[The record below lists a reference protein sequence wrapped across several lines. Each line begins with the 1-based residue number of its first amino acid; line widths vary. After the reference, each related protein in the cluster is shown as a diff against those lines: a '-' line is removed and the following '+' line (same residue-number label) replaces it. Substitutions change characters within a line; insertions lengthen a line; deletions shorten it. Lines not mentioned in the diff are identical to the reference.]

1 MMELGVASK
10 LVVEGEGLTYEF
22 QKAALTAMGAKENS
36 FTAEGTTYTLEYDG
50 GSAIASAGSD
60 VVALLSEYAVQGV
73 ENGTVISAEL
83 RSAIVE
89 AIEEGQNSF
98 TFTDENGTEV
108 EYELKRE
115 NNRYTIRTATQSKLI
130 QTYLAPSWEHWLGTD
145 GAGMDILTRLM
156 YGGRISLIIGFV
168 VVILETIIGVVLGGL
183 AGYFGKWVDMVIMR
197 IMDIFLAIPGT
208 LLAICIV
215 ASLGNSIP
223 NLVIAQAIASTPTFA
238 RVVRGAVLTVRGADY
253 VEAARA
259 IGAKDAT
266 IIFHDVL
273 PNSLAPIIVQTT
285 LQVASVI
292 LSIAGL
298 SFLGLGI
305 PAPTPEWGAMLS
317 AARSYIRDYSY
328 MWMFPGCAIMI
339 TILAL
344 NLLGDGLRDALDPRL
359 R

>member
-1 MMELGVASK
+1 MSNASATNGNAQVSVK
-10 LVVEGEGLTYEF
+10 KKSQIADTWKRLCRN
-22 QKAALTAMGAKENS
+22 KTAMLG
-36 FTAEGTTYTLEYDG
+36 LV
-50 GSAIASAGSD
+50 I
-60 VVALLSEYAVQGV
+60 VILLVLIALLSPVVFDYDTEIIKTDYSNTLQWP
-73 ENGTVISAEL
+73 SAEHPF
-83 RSAIVE
+83 
-89 AIEEGQNSF
+89 G
-98 TFTDENGTEV
+98 TDELGRDI
-108 EYELKRE
+108 LKRTM
-115 NNRYTIRTATQSKLI
+115 YAT
-130 QTYLAPSWEHWLGTD
+130 T
-145 GAGMDILTRLM
+145 
-156 YGGRISLIIGFV
+156 ISLS
-168 VVILETIIGVVLGGL
+168 IGVVTVIVALTLGLILGAS
-183 AGYFGKWVDMVIMR
+183 AGYFGGKADMVIMR

-253 VEAARA
+253 VEAPRA

-328 MWMFPGCAIMI
+328 MCMFPGCAIMI